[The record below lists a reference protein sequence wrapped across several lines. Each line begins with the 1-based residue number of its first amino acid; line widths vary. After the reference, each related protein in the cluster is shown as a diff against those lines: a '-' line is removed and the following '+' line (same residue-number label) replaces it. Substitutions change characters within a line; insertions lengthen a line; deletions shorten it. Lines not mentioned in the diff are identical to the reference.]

1 MRRSSRPLSTQANH
15 AASTAVT
22 QQRLSQPRPV
32 SSAIPTTSYYNPV
45 ASNPSVAGPTTF
57 YPTANTTSKPAAA
70 QEDDD
75 DWYTDGNTAPPP
87 VPVANSARPP
97 PHRSSSLGA
106 MEGGDTNP
114 SVAWSAPAA
123 AMAPNF
129 FVPTAAPLSGNAPAL
144 GGAMISPVA
153 SSDIDPD
160 EPPLLEEL
168 GIHLDH
174 IAMKVKA
181 VIVPSERF
189 HSLLQRGSLSWLSK
203 FGPSASLTPPLH
215 ANTGLIDPKVIVE
228 DPDLAGPVLFALCLG
243 AELLLSG
250 KIQFGY
256 IYGFG
261 LFGCLAM
268 TLVINLLCPQAGLTM
283 ANDTST
289 TSSGGVSVWAVTSIL
304 GYSLIPVNILAALK
318 LLLMNILKFT
328 SLGKLLACVAVLWST
343 TAATRLF
350 EAGFAMRDQRYLI
363 AYPLALL
370 YSAFVL
376 ITIF

>member
-1 MRRSSRPLSTQANH
+1 LSTQANH

-22 QQRLSQPRPV
+22 QQRLSQQRPV
-32 SSAIPTTSYYNPV
+32 SSAIPTTSYYNPAAV

-57 YPTANTTSKPAAA
+57 YPTANTTVTKPAAA
-70 QEDDD
+70 PDEDD
-75 DWYTDGNTAPPP
+75 DWYTDGTSAAPPP
-87 VPVANSARPP
+87 VPVANSSRPP

-114 SVAWSAPAA
+114 SVAWSAPTPAA
-123 AMAPNF
+123 AAPNF
-129 FVPTAAPLSGNAPAL
+129 FVPTAAPLSGNAL
-144 GGAMISPVA
+144 GGAMQAPHA
-153 SSDIDPD
+153 SNSGDAIDPD

-203 FGPSASLTPPLH
+203 FGRASTSTPPLH
-215 ANTGLIDPKVIVE
+215 TNTGLIDPKVIVE